1 MSCPTMRA
9 KGIKCTM
16 FTNVK
21 VLDMSQKE
29 GPWAMSENERDK
41 EESNAPC
48 PQICESLRHV
58 RVGRTSRSCGMRK
71 ESNTSCP

>member
-16 FTNVK
+16 STNVK

-58 RVGRTSRSCGMRK
+58 
-71 ESNTSCP
+71 